1 MSEKNVYTRE
11 EFAALAERLRAEGK
25 RVVFTNGVFDILHV
39 GHLRYLQ
46 AARDLGDALLV
57 GVNADASVRR
67 LKGPTRPV
75 NAEDERAELLSALRC
90 VDGCCV
96 FPEDT
101 PLELIRVVRPDI
113 HAKGG
118 DYKSPDA
125 LPETPL
131 VRSLGGEVVILQLIP
146 DRSTTRIIE
155 NMKKDAPA
163 A

>member
-1 MSEKNVYTRE
+1 MTPHTRE
-11 EFAALAERLRAEGK
+11 SFAALAESLRADGK

-39 GHLRYLQ
+39 GHLRYLE
-46 AARDLGDALLV
+46 AARALGDALLI

-75 NAEDERAELLSALRC
+75 NPEDERAELLAALRC
-90 VDGCCV
+90 VDGVCV

-101 PLELIRVVRPDI
+101 PVELIRAVRPDI

-118 DYKSPDA
+118 DYKTPDA

-131 VRSLGGEVVILQLIP
+131 VRSLGGEVVILQLVP
-146 DRSTTRIIE
+146 DRSTSRIIE
-155 NMKKDAPA
+155 AMKKEPA
-163 A
+163 GA